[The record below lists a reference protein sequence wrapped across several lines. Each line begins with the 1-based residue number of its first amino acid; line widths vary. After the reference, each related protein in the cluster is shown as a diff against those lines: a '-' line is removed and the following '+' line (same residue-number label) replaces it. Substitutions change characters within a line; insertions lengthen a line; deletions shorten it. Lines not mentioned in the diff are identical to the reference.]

1 MSCESKFVKF
11 FFNCCNSFTKIFLIY
26 VSSVLVSASLF
37 TAVENV
43 SFIDGLWWSLVT
55 ALTIG
60 YGDIAPVTITGKI
73 IGVIFSHFW
82 IFGIVPMI
90 IANIITKIITDE
102 NEFTQDEQDFI
113 KDNTASNNKKLRAI
127 EQQLIYIQSMLEI
140 QNGNTNERT
149 EGHTKS
155 NTK

>member
-11 FFNCCNSFTKIFLIY
+11 CFNCCNSFTKIFLIY

-37 TAVENV
+37 AAVENV

-60 YGDIAPVTITGKI
+60 YGDIAPLTITGKI

-90 IANIITKIITDE
+90 IANIITKIIADE

-155 NTK
+155 NTE

>member
-1 MSCESKFVKF
+1 
-11 FFNCCNSFTKIFLIY
+11 
-26 VSSVLVSASLF
+26 
-37 TAVENV
+37 
-43 SFIDGLWWSLVT
+43 
-55 ALTIG
+55 
-60 YGDIAPVTITGKI
+60 
-73 IGVIFSHFW
+73 
-82 IFGIVPMI
+82 MI
-90 IANIITKIITDE
+90 IANIITKIIADE

-155 NTK
+155 NTE